1 MKASSIPVPRFLT
14 VPEVGVICG
23 VSRNTVYN
31 WVKKGVLDAYQTP
44 GRTNLVRPGDLLL
57 FMEKNGMFV
66 PKQLIEIANE
76 DSKQVGFVPKS
87 ELKKGKKLPV
97 VLCMDDDP
105 KERSVCERALKGTAE
120 VLTAST
126 GFEGLHLL
134 TTRNDIDTVLIDLDM
149 PGISG
154 EETFIQAR
162 GLRPSVKLLAL
173 SRSEPR
179 FSDAVHV
186 NGFIQKP
193 LKLKSVFEG
202 LTPFLNV

>member
-66 PKQLIEIANE
+66 PQQLIEIANE
-76 DSKQVGFVPKS
+76 DCKQVGFIPKS

-134 TTRNDIDTVLIDLDM
+134 TTRSDIDTVLIDLDM
-149 PGISG
+149 PGLSG

-173 SRSEPR
+173 SRSEPQ